1 MQPFRFLWDL
11 AKSFLRHG
19 CASLAASLAF
29 FSLLSLFPLVF
40 LLLYGLSFVVN
51 QEVVGEQVLLSF
63 LKGFLP
69 SLGEHIAKELHRVS
83 ALETVRWAVFL
94 TFVWFGT
101 LVFYE
106 LDYALNVVF
115 ESTWRR
121 HPLIST
127 GIAVASLAA
136 TEFVLLLSYSA
147 TQIVNFLT
155 GYAPRLWGLDL
166 LALAAHDL
174 FLTYTLPFALAF
186 LAVTGLYRLVPRRRP
201 QWREAMIGALTFSL
215 LWIATK
221 LLFVTYIT
229 YATVYAQLYGSLLEV
244 ILLLLWVYYSAALLL
259 IGAEVSHHLQQQA
272 QVWLEVT
279 TKAAPSDRA
288 DHNGPQYKKTG
299 LSG

>member
-1 MQPFRFLWDL
+1 MQVFRFLRDL
-11 AKSFLRHG
+11 VRSFLRHG

-40 LLLYGLSFVVN
+40 LLLYGLSFVVS
-51 QEVVGEQVLLSF
+51 QDVIGAQVLLSF
-63 LKGFLP
+63 LKGFFPL
-69 SLGEHIAKELHRVS
+69 LGEHVVKELHRVS
-83 ALETVRWAVFL
+83 DLETVRWAVFL
-94 TFVWFGT
+94 TFVWFGA

-127 GIAVASLAA
+127 GIAVASLAV
-136 TEFVLLLSYSA
+136 TELVLLLSFGA

-174 FLTYTLPFALAF
+174 FLTYTLPFALTF
-186 LAVTGLYRLVPRRRP
+186 LAVTALYRLVPRRRP
-201 QWREAMIGALTFSL
+201 QWREAIIGALTFSL
-215 LWIATK
+215 LWIAAK
-221 LLFVTYIT
+221 LIFVTYST
-229 YATVYAQLYGSLLEV
+229 YATVYAHLYGSFLEV

-259 IGAEVSHHLQQQA
+259 IGAEVAHRLQQQA
-272 QVWLEVT
+272 QVLSAT
-279 TKAAPSDRA
+279 ATRTAPSDVNSPR
-288 DHNGPQYKKTG
+288 T
-299 LSG
+299 

>member
-1 MQPFRFLWDL
+1 MQLFRFVRDL
-11 AKSFLRHG
+11 ARSFLRHG

-40 LLLYGLSFVVN
+40 LLLYGLSFVVSHD
-51 QEVVGEQVLLSF
+51 VIGEQALLSF
-63 LKGFLP
+63 LEGFLP
-69 SLGEHIAKELHRVS
+69 SVGEHVVKELHRVS

-115 ESTWRR
+115 ESTRRR
-121 HPLIST
+121 HPLISI
-127 GIAVASLAA
+127 GISVASLAV
-136 TEFVLLLSYSA
+136 TGLVLLISYGA
-147 TQIVNFLT
+147 TQIINFLT

-186 LAVTGLYRLVPRRRP
+186 LAVTGLYRFVPRRRP

-215 LWIATK
+215 LWVAAK
-221 LLFVTYIT
+221 LVFVTYST
-229 YATVYAQLYGSLLEV
+229 YATVYAHLYGSLLEV

-259 IGAEVSHHLQQQA
+259 IGAELAHHLQQQA
-272 QVWLEVT
+272 QVLSTVAT
-279 TKAAPSDRA
+279 RAAQSDPPLP
-288 DHNGPQYKKTG
+288 NGPAA
-299 LSG
+299 

>member
-1 MQPFRFLWDL
+1 MQPFRVLWDL

-51 QEVVGEQVLLSF
+51 QEVIGEQVLLSF

-136 TEFVLLLSYSA
+136 TEFVLLLSYGA

-174 FLTYTLPFALAF
+174 FLTYTLPFTLAF

-259 IGAEVSHHLQQQA
+259 IGAEVSHHLQQRA
-272 QVWLEVT
+272 QVWSEAT
-279 TKAAPSDRA
+279 TKAAQSDQVSPNSPS
-288 DHNGPQYKKTG
+288 T
-299 LSG
+299 

>member
-1 MQPFRFLWDL
+1 MQLFRFLRDL
-11 AKSFLRHG
+11 VRSFLRHG

-40 LLLYGLSFVVN
+40 LLLYGLSFVVS
-51 QEVVGEQVLLSF
+51 QDVIGAQVLLSF
-63 LKGFLP
+63 LKGFFPL
-69 SLGEHIAKELHRVS
+69 LGEHVVKELHRVS
-83 ALETVRWAVFL
+83 ALETVRWVVFL
-94 TFVWFGT
+94 TFVWFGA

-127 GIAVASLAA
+127 GIAVASLAV
-136 TEFVLLLSYSA
+136 TELVLLLSFGA

-174 FLTYTLPFALAF
+174 FLTYTLPFSLAF
-186 LAVTGLYRLVPRRRP
+186 LAVTALYRLVPRRRP

-215 LWIATK
+215 LWIAAK
-221 LLFVTYIT
+221 LIFVTYST
-229 YATVYAQLYGSLLEV
+229 YATVYAHLYGSFLEV

-259 IGAEVSHHLQQQA
+259 IGAEVAHRLQQQA
-272 QVWLEVT
+272 HVLSAT
-279 TKAAPSDRA
+279 ATKTPQSDPALPNSPR
-288 DHNGPQYKKTG
+288 T
-299 LSG
+299 

>member
-1 MQPFRFLWDL
+1 MQPIRFFLDL
-11 AKSFLRHG
+11 ARSFLRHG

-40 LLLYGLSFVVN
+40 LLLYGLSFVVS
-51 QEVVGEQVLLSF
+51 QDVIGEQALLSF

-69 SLGEHIAKELHRVS
+69 SVGEHVVTELHRVS

-127 GIAVASLAA
+127 GIAVASLAV
-136 TEFVLLLSYSA
+136 TELVLLLSFGA

-186 LAVTGLYRLVPRRRP
+186 FAVTALYRLVPRRRP
-201 QWREAMIGALTFSL
+201 HWREAMIGALTFSL
-215 LWIATK
+215 LWIAAK
-221 LLFVTYIT
+221 LLFVTYST
-229 YATVYAQLYGSLLEV
+229 YATVYAHLYGSLLEI

-259 IGAEVSHHLQQQA
+259 LGAEVAHRLQQRTQA
-272 QVWLEVT
+272 LSAAA
-279 TKAAPSDRA
+279 TKTSQSDQPLPNSPSA
-288 DHNGPQYKKTG
+288 
-299 LSG
+299 

>member
-1 MQPFRFLWDL
+1 MQPFRFLIDL
-11 AKSFLRHG
+11 ARSFLRHG

-40 LLLYGLSFVVN
+40 LLLYGLSFVVS
-51 QEVVGEQVLLSF
+51 QDVIGEQVLLSF

-69 SLGEHIAKELHRVS
+69 SLGEHVVKELHRVS

-94 TFVWFGT
+94 TFAWFGT

-115 ESTWRR
+115 ESAWRR

-127 GIAVASLAA
+127 GIAVALLAV
-136 TEFVLLLSYSA
+136 TGLVLMLSYGA
-147 TQIVNFLT
+147 TQIVDFLT

-174 FLTYTLPFALAF
+174 FLTYTLPFVLAF
-186 LAVTGLYRLVPRRRP
+186 LTVTGLYRLVPRRRP

-215 LWIATK
+215 LWVAAK
-221 LLFVTYIT
+221 FLFVIYSNSP
-229 YATVYAQLYGSLLEV
+229 YATVYTHLYGSLLEV
-244 ILLLLWVYYSAALLL
+244 VLLLLWVYYSAALLL
-259 IGAEVSHHLQQQA
+259 FGAEVAHHLQQQA
-272 QVWLEVT
+272 EVLS
-279 TKAAPSDRA
+279 AAATR
-288 DHNGPQYKKTG
+288 TG
-299 LSG
+299 QPDQPLPNSPPT

>member
-1 MQPFRFLWDL
+1 MQLFRFLQDL
-11 AKSFLRHG
+11 VRSFLRHG

-40 LLLYGLSFVVN
+40 LLLYGLSFVVS
-51 QEVVGEQVLLSF
+51 QDVIGEQVLLSF

-69 SLGEHIAKELHRVS
+69 SLGEHVVKELHRVS

-94 TFVWFGT
+94 TFVWFGG

-121 HPLIST
+121 HPLISI
-127 GIAVASLAA
+127 GIAIASLAA
-136 TEFVLLLSYSA
+136 TEVVLLLSFGA
-147 TQIVNFLT
+147 TQIVDFLT
-155 GYAPRLWGLDL
+155 RYAPRLWGLDL

-174 FLTYTLPFALAF
+174 SLTYTIPFALAF
-186 LAVTGLYRLVPRRRP
+186 VAVMVLYRLVPRRRP

-215 LWIATK
+215 LWVGAK
-221 LLFVTYIT
+221 LLFVTYST
-229 YATVYAQLYGSLLEV
+229 YATVYGDLYGSLVEV

-259 IGAEVSHHLQQQA
+259 FGAEVAHRLQQQG
-272 QVWLEVT
+272 QVLSAT
-279 TKAAPSDRA
+279 ATRTAPSDPVLPDR
-288 DHNGPQYKKTG
+288 PPT
-299 LSG
+299 

>member
-1 MQPFRFLWDL
+1 MQLFRFLRDL
-11 AKSFLRHG
+11 VRSFLRHG

-40 LLLYGLSFVVN
+40 LLLYGLSFVVS
-51 QEVVGEQVLLSF
+51 QDVIGAQVLLSF
-63 LKGFLP
+63 LKGFFPL
-69 SLGEHIAKELHRVS
+69 LGEHVVKELHRVS
-83 ALETVRWAVFL
+83 ALETVRWVVFL
-94 TFVWFGT
+94 TFVWFGA

-127 GIAVASLAA
+127 GIAVASLAV
-136 TEFVLLLSYSA
+136 TELVLLLSFGA

-174 FLTYTLPFALAF
+174 FLTYTLPFSLAF
-186 LAVTGLYRLVPRRRP
+186 LAVTARYRLVPRRRP

-215 LWIATK
+215 LWIAAK
-221 LLFVTYIT
+221 LIFVTYST
-229 YATVYAQLYGSLLEV
+229 YATVYAHLYGSFLEV

-259 IGAEVSHHLQQQA
+259 IGAEVAHRLQQQA
-272 QVWLEVT
+272 QVLSAT
-279 TKAAPSDRA
+279 ATKTPQSDPALPNSPR
-288 DHNGPQYKKTG
+288 T
-299 LSG
+299 

>member
-1 MQPFRFLWDL
+1 MQIFRFFRDL
-11 AKSFLRHG
+11 VRSFLRHG

-40 LLLYGLSFVVN
+40 LLLYGLSFVVS
-51 QEVVGEQVLLSF
+51 QDVIGEQVLLSF

-69 SLGEHIAKELHRVS
+69 SLGEHVVKELHRVS

-94 TFVWFGT
+94 TFAWFGT

-106 LDYALNVVF
+106 LDYTLNVVF

-121 HPLIST
+121 NPLIST
-127 GIAVASLAA
+127 GIAAASLAL
-136 TEFVLLLSYSA
+136 TGFVLLLSYGA

-174 FLTYTLPFALAF
+174 FLTYTLPFVLAF

-201 QWREAMIGALTFSL
+201 HWREAMIGALTFSL
-215 LWIATK
+215 LWVAAK
-221 LLFVTYIT
+221 LLFVTYST

-259 IGAEVSHHLQQQA
+259 LGAEVAHHLQQRA
-272 QVWLEVT
+272 QVWSEIT
-279 TKAAPSDRA
+279 PKANQA
-288 DHNGPQYKKTG
+288 DQALPKSPPT
-299 LSG
+299 

>member
-1 MQPFRFLWDL
+1 MQLFRFLR
-11 AKSFLRHG
+11 AIARSFLHHG

-40 LLLYGLSFVVN
+40 LLLYGLSFVVS
-51 QEVVGEQVLLSF
+51 QDVIGEQVLLSF

-69 SLGEHIAKELHRVS
+69 SLGAHVVDELHRVS
-83 ALETVRWAVFL
+83 ALQSVRWVVFL
-94 TFVWFGT
+94 TFVWFGA

-127 GIAVASLAA
+127 GIAVASLAV
-136 TEFVLLLSYSA
+136 TELVLLLSFGA
-147 TQIVNFLT
+147 TQIVNYLT

-174 FLTYTLPFALAF
+174 FLTYTLPFSLVF

-201 QWREAMIGALTFSL
+201 QWREAIIGALTFSL
-215 LWIATK
+215 LWVAAK
-221 LLFVTYIT
+221 LLFVTYST
-229 YATVYAQLYGSLLEV
+229 YATVYAHLYGSLLEV

-259 IGAEVSHHLQQQA
+259 IGAEVAHRLQQHS
-272 QVWLEVT
+272 QVLSSAVT
-279 TKAAPSDRA
+279 KTVQSDHALPKRPS
-288 DHNGPQYKKTG
+288 
-299 LSG
+299 L

>member
-51 QEVVGEQVLLSF
+51 QEVIGEQVLLSF

-94 TFVWFGT
+94 TFVWFGA

-136 TEFVLLLSYSA
+136 TEFVLLLSYGA

-155 GYAPRLWGLDL
+155 GYVPRLWGLDL

-174 FLTYTLPFALAF
+174 FLTYTLPFTLAF

-259 IGAEVSHHLQQQA
+259 IGAEVSHHLQQRA
-272 QVWLEVT
+272 QVWSEVT
-279 TKAAPSDRA
+279 TKATQSDQVVQ
-288 DHNGPQYKKTG
+288 NGPPV
-299 LSG
+299 

>member
-1 MQPFRFLWDL
+1 MQPFRFLRDL
-11 AKSFLRHG
+11 ARSFLHHG

-40 LLLYGLSFVVN
+40 LLLYGLSFVVSHD
-51 QEVVGEQVLLSF
+51 VIGEQVLLSF

-69 SLGEHIAKELHRVS
+69 SLGAHVVNELHRVS

-94 TFVWFGT
+94 TFVWFGA

-127 GIAVASLAA
+127 GIAVASLAV
-136 TEFVLLLSYSA
+136 TELVLLLSFGA
-147 TQIVNFLT
+147 TQIINFLT

-174 FLTYTLPFALAF
+174 FLTYTLPFVLAF
-186 LAVTGLYRLVPRRRP
+186 LAVTALYRLVPRLRP

-215 LWIATK
+215 LWVAAK
-221 LLFVTYIT
+221 LLFVTYST
-229 YATVYAQLYGSLLEV
+229 YATVYTQLYGSFLEV

-259 IGAEVSHHLQQQA
+259 IGAEVAHRLQQQA
-272 QVWLEVT
+272 QVRS
-279 TKAAPSDRA
+279 ASDVRTVQSGQVLPK
-288 DHNGPQYKKTG
+288 GPQA
-299 LSG
+299 

>member
-1 MQPFRFLWDL
+1 MQLFRFLRDL
-11 AKSFLRHG
+11 VRSFLRHG

-40 LLLYGLSFVVN
+40 LLLYGLSFVVS
-51 QEVVGEQVLLSF
+51 QDVIGEQVLLSF

-69 SLGEHIAKELHRVS
+69 SLGEHVVKELHRVS
-83 ALETVRWAVFL
+83 ALETVRWVVFL

-106 LDYALNVVF
+106 LDYTLNVVF
-115 ESTWRR
+115 ESVWRR
-121 HPLIST
+121 NPLIST
-127 GIAVASLAA
+127 GIAAASLAV
-136 TEFVLLLSYSA
+136 TGFVLLLSYGA

-186 LAVTGLYRLVPRRRP
+186 LTVTGLYRLVPRRRP
-201 QWREAMIGALTFSL
+201 HWREAMIGALTFSL
-215 LWIATK
+215 LWIAAK
-221 LLFVTYIT
+221 FIFVTYST
-229 YATVYAQLYGSLLEV
+229 HATMYANLYGSLLEV
-244 ILLLLWVYYSAALLL
+244 VLLLLWVYYSAALLL
-259 IGAEVSHHLQQQA
+259 LGAEVAHHLQERA
-272 QVWLEVT
+272 QVWAEVAP
-279 TKAAPSDRA
+279 KATQSGQAVQS
-288 DHNGPQYKKTG
+288 GPQYKKTG

>member
-1 MQPFRFLWDL
+1 M
-11 AKSFLRHG
+11 
-19 CASLAASLAF
+19 AF

-40 LLLYGLSFVVN
+40 LLLYGLSFVVS
-51 QEVVGEQVLLSF
+51 QDVIGEQVLLSF

-69 SLGEHIAKELHRVS
+69 SLGAHVVDELHRVS
-83 ALETVRWAVFL
+83 ALQSVRWVVFL

-127 GIAVASLAA
+127 GIAVASLAV
-136 TEFVLLLSYSA
+136 TELVLLLSFGA

-166 LALAAHDL
+166 LALAAHDI
-174 FLTYTLPFALAF
+174 FLTYTLPFALVF

-201 QWREAMIGALTFSL
+201 QWREAIIGALTFSL
-215 LWIATK
+215 LWVAAK
-221 LLFVTYIT
+221 LLFVTYST
-229 YATVYAQLYGSLLEV
+229 YATVYAHLYGSLLEV

-259 IGAEVSHHLQQQA
+259 IGAEVAHHLQQQA
-272 QVWLEVT
+272 QVLSAAVT
-279 TKAAPSDRA
+279 RTVQSEHAVPKSP
-288 DHNGPQYKKTG
+288 
-299 LSG
+299 